1 MIHTNK
7 PSATAQAQPAI
18 EDNPCFILM
27 RMNTNGELPKGFPY
41 EQACSDMHFMELCRQ
56 YDTEAAVA
64 IYMLETERDQALSSA
79 RDEVQQTLRKRSAMP
94 VQRRA
99 DAPLSGDVDCWQ
111 MTDEEFRAYDQA
123 MQRQRQ
129 AARANQR

>member
-7 PSATAQAQPAI
+7 PAERAPETPQLSI

-27 RMNTNGELPKGFPY
+27 RMYTNGQLPEGFPY
-41 EQACSDMHFMELCRQ
+41 DKACADMHFVELCNQ
-56 YDTEAAVA
+56 YGVEASVA
-64 IYMLETERDQALSSA
+64 IYQLEQERDEAVSSA
-79 RDEVQQTLRKRSAMP
+79 RNEVQQTLRKRSALP

-99 DAPLSGDVDCWQ
+99 NTPLSGDVDCWQ

-123 MQRQRQ
+123 MRRQRQ
-129 AARANQR
+129 SAR